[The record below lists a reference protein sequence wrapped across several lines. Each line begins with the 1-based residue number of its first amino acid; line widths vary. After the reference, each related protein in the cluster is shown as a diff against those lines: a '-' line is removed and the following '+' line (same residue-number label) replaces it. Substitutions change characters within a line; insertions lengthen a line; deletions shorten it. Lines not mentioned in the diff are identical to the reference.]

1 MLTEIKEGFR
11 LSLQQEYLWSL
22 HKDND
27 SQNYRVQ
34 CAILIEGN
42 LNIQVLKMALEN
54 IVNRYE
60 ILRTNF
66 RYLPGISIPVQAIAD
81 DLDGLTLLEK
91 FYDLRDLTPQAQEQE
106 IENVLATT
114 KNLPLDFEQ
123 ESIFNTCLVTLSK
136 QRHLLIINTSAMLVD
151 LSSIRNLIRE
161 LSRSYSACL
170 QGESISEQP
179 LQYVDFAEWQNEILA
194 AAETEIG
201 REYWSKQD
209 FSTLG
214 HLKLPRESHLR
225 HKLEFSPRLFTTKIT
240 KNTAKKIRKTALDY
254 DTSVAN
260 FLLACWQT
268 LLWRLTKQEN
278 IIIGIACA
286 GREYPELKDTIGL
299 FAKNLP
305 LHNHLND
312 HLSFSQIVQNI
323 EESLAEISRWQEC
336 FDWQEIIDNT
346 QQFNFCLIGFDFES
360 EAIKYC
366 EDNLSFSLYQQFTCT
381 DKFEVKLSCRPQDN
395 SVVTDFYYDSAQFT
409 LEDIKRL
416 QDQFYLLVES
426 AVENPEAKI
435 DTLNILSDRARNQL
449 LVEFN
454 QTQAD
459 YPTDKCIHHLFEEQ
473 VRSTPDNVA
482 VVFDD
487 QQLTYKDLN
496 QRANQLAH
504 YLQKLGLQP
513 GTLVG
518 ICVERS
524 LLMLVGILGIIKA
537 GGAYVPIDPTYP
549 QARITWIL
557 ENSQTP
563 FLLTQQL
570 LLETLSQH
578 QQVPKICLDT
588 DWETIANHNQENLAL
603 DLIPNN
609 LAYIIYTSG
618 STGKPK
624 GVRINH
630 RNLVHST
637 CARISYYQQ
646 PVTRFLLLSS
656 FAFDSS
662 VAGIFW
668 TICQGGTLYLPE
680 ADLPR
685 DIPKLIESID
695 RDHISHLL
703 CLPSLYALTLQE
715 SKPQALQSLQ
725 TVIVAGESC
734 TQELVKRHLAKLP
747 ETNLFNEYGPT
758 ENTVWSSVYHC
769 QSEIPGRIP
778 IGKPIANVEIYILDS
793 LLNPVPIQVPGEIY
807 LGGTGIAQGY
817 LDQPQLTA
825 EKFIPHPFSQD
836 LDARLYKTGDLG
848 QYLADG
854 NIEFLGRSD
863 RQVKIRGYR
872 IELEEIELTLNQHPD
887 LQESVVVV
895 REEQTNYQSLVAYGV
910 PHQESAPSI
919 EELRYFLQEKLPNYM
934 IPSVFVLLDNLP
946 LTPNGKIDRQSL
958 PRPEQVRSHN
968 SGIFVAP
975 RTPIEEILVE
985 IWRDLLKV
993 EQISIYDNFFD
1004 LGGHSLLT
1012 TQLLAK
1018 IRETLQID
1026 ISLRSLLETPRID
1039 SLAQNIARVIHPE
1052 NNDSTQPQTLIDFK
1066 TEAML
1071 DPTIQLTSHPENPG
1085 AVVTDGTC
1093 ILLTGATGF
1102 LGAFLLYELL
1112 QQTEAEIYCLVRC
1125 SNFEAGKQK
1134 LRDSLESYY
1143 LWDESL
1149 SSRIIPLPGDL
1160 SKPLLG
1166 LEATQFQEIASK
1178 IDAIYH
1184 NGAWVHHIYPY
1195 SILKA
1200 TNVLGT
1206 QEVLRLASQI
1216 KVKPVHFI
1224 SSSSVFSSQAHS
1236 GVKLIRE
1243 QDELNDRLIPEDG
1256 YSQTKWVAEKLVT
1269 IAGERGIPVSIYR
1282 PSRISGH
1289 SQTGVFNQNDF
1300 LSKLIL
1306 GCIQLEAAPD
1316 EDIKENIV
1324 PVDYVSK
1331 AIVRLSS
1338 KKTSLGK
1345 AFHLVNSQTL
1355 HSNMLIEQIRSLGY
1369 SLKTIDY
1376 QQWRSQLL
1384 QITKGSAQHP
1394 LYSLIPFFPAQET
1407 AEKIPTASL
1416 EFDCQNTLY
1425 GLEGSSII
1433 CPPVDQK
1440 LLHKYCSY
1448 LIQQE
1453 IKS

>member
-22 HKDND
+22 YKDNAA
-27 SQNYRVQ
+27 QNYLVQ
-34 CAILIEGN
+34 GTILIEGN
-42 LNIQVLKMALEN
+42 LKLEVLKMALAN
-54 IVNRYE
+54 IVERYE

-66 RYLPGISIPVQAIAD
+66 HYLPGITIPVQAIAD
-81 DLDGLTLLEK
+81 NLAGLTLLEK
-91 FYDLRDLTPQAQEQE
+91 FYDLSDLTPQAQEQE
-106 IENVLATT
+106 IENILATT
-114 KNLPLDFEQ
+114 KNLSLNFEQ
-123 ESIFNTCLVTLSK
+123 ESLFNTSLITLAK
-136 QRHLLIINTSAMLVD
+136 QRHLLIISTSAMLID
-151 LSSIRNLIRE
+151 GNSLHNLIRE
-161 LSRSYSACL
+161 LSRIYAACL

-194 AAETEIG
+194 AEETEIG
-201 REYWSKQD
+201 REYWRQQD

-214 HLKLPRESHLR
+214 DLNLTGESQLGR
-225 HKLEFSPRLFTTKIT
+225 QLEFSPRLFTTKISE
-240 KNTAKKIRKTALDY
+240 NVVNKISKIALDY
-254 DTSVAN
+254 NTSAAN
-260 FLLACWQT
+260 YLLACWQT
-268 LLWRLTKQEN
+268 LLWRLTKQDSM
-278 IIIGIACA
+278 IIGITCA
-286 GREYPELKDTIGL
+286 GREYPELKETLGL
-299 FAKNLP
+299 FAKVLP
-305 LHNHLND
+305 LPSHFHD
-312 HLSFSQIVQNI
+312 HLSFSQVMQNV
-323 EESLAEISRWQEC
+323 EQSLAEISRWQEC
-336 FDWQEIIDNT
+336 FNWQELIDNT
-346 QQFNFCLIGFDFES
+346 QQFNFCPISFDFTA
-360 EAIKYC
+360 EATKYC
-366 EDNLSFSLYQQFTCT
+366 ENSLTFSLERQFTCT
-381 DKFEVKLSCRPQDN
+381 DKFAVKLSCRPQDD
-395 SVVTDFYYDSAQFT
+395 SIVTDFYYDSAQFA

-426 AVENPEAKI
+426 TVENPEANI
-435 DTLNILSDRARNQL
+435 NTLNILSDRAINQL

-459 YPTDKCIHHLFEEQ
+459 YPIDKCIHHLFEEQ
-473 VRSTPDNVA
+473 VRATPDRIA
-482 VVFDD
+482 VVFDE
-487 QQLTYKDLN
+487 QQLTYRELN
-496 QRANQLAH
+496 QRANKLAH
-504 YLQKLGLQP
+504 YLQKQGLQP

-518 ICVERS
+518 ICLERS

-549 QARITWIL
+549 PARIAWIL

-563 FLLTQQL
+563 LLLTQQL
-570 LLETLSQH
+570 WLATLSQH
-578 QQVPKICLDT
+578 QQVPQISLDR
-588 DWETIANHNQENLAL
+588 DWETIADQNQTNLAL
-603 DLIPNN
+603 DLTPNN

-630 RNLVHST
+630 CNLVHST

-646 PVTRFLLLSS
+646 PVARFLLLSS

-695 RDHISHLL
+695 RDRISHLL
-703 CLPSLYALTLQE
+703 CLPSLYALTLHE
-715 SKPQALQSLQ
+715 AKPATLQSLQ
-725 TVIVAGESC
+725 AVIVAGESC
-734 TQELVKRHLAKLP
+734 PPELVKHHLAKLP
-747 ETNLFNEYGPT
+747 ETDLFNEYGPT
-758 ENTVWSSVYHC
+758 EGTVWSTVYHC
-769 QSEIPGRIP
+769 QSELPRRIP

-817 LDQPQLTA
+817 LDRPQLTT
-825 EKFIPHPFSQD
+825 EKFIPHPFSD
-836 LDARLYKTGDLG
+836 HPDARLYKTGDLG

-872 IELEEIELTLNQHPD
+872 LELDEIELTLNQHPD
-887 LQESVVVV
+887 LQASVVVTQG
-895 REEQTNYQSLVAYGV
+895 RTNDQSLVAYTV
-910 PHQESAPSI
+910 PHGESSPSI
-919 EELRYFLQEKLPNYM
+919 EELRHWLQEKLPSYM
-934 IPSVFVLLDNLP
+934 IPSVFLFLDQFP

-958 PRPEQVRSHN
+958 PSPEQVRSHN

-975 RTPIEEILVE
+975 RTTIEKILVQ

-993 EQISIYDNFFD
+993 EQISIDDNFFD

-1026 ISLRSLLETPRID
+1026 ISLRSLLEAPTVA

-1066 TEAML
+1066 AEAML
-1071 DPTIQLTSHPENPG
+1071 DPTIQPTIHPDNPG
-1085 AVVTDGTC
+1085 IMFTDGAC

-1125 SNFEAGKQK
+1125 SNLEIGKQK
-1134 LRDSLESYY
+1134 LRDSLESYD

-1166 LEATQFQEIASK
+1166 LEATQFNEIASQ
-1178 IDAIYH
+1178 IDIIYH

-1206 QEVLRLASQI
+1206 QEILRLASQI

-1224 SSSSVFSSQAHS
+1224 SSSSVFSAPAYAEVQL
-1236 GVKLIRE
+1236 VRE
-1243 QDELNDRLIPEDG
+1243 QDELNEQLMPEDG

-1269 IAGERGIPVSIYR
+1269 IARSRGIPVSIYR

-1300 LSKLIL
+1300 LAKLIL

-1331 AIVRLSS
+1331 AIVRLSRN
-1338 KKTSLGK
+1338 KTALGK
-1345 AFHLVNSQTL
+1345 SFHLVNSQTL
-1355 HSNMLIEQIRSLGY
+1355 HSDMLIEQIRSLGY
-1369 SLKTIDY
+1369 ALKTTDY
-1376 QQWRSQLL
+1376 QDWRSQLL
-1384 QITKGSAQHP
+1384 QITQGSAQHP

-1407 AEKIPTASL
+1407 TAKTPTASL
-1416 EFDCQNTLY
+1416 EFDCQNTLQ
-1425 GLEGSSII
+1425 GLEDSSII

-1440 LLHKYCSY
+1440 LLYQYCSA

-1453 IKS
+1453 IKP